1 MMTESF
7 RIPKKLFRFTLL
19 ILVGLALHSC
29 DSDKGLGPLE
39 SKITG
44 QIAFLSPEL
53 RPANVGEVRLAA
65 LLQFP
70 PTGLGD
76 IFFSE
81 PLEFLQDTLDY
92 ELPVPADDYVAL
104 VLLWRK
110 KKENWSFNSL
120 LGVYGFE
127 PPFLFELLPVSVD
140 NSTTVLEDVDITAL
154 WNFASADSKI
164 HGEITYTGTKP
175 EDTQVVLLAA
185 FFRRPDLDN
194 FASSL
199 LDLGG
204 LPLPVPPSGNRRSFE
219 LGVEH
224 DDYKLVGLFWKGEDT
239 PIDEMK
245 LIGYYQVPD
254 GSGEPA
260 VVDAPE
266 GGEIFGIDF
275 VADYS
280 SLPEG
285 VRLP

>member
-7 RIPKKLFRFTLL
+7 RIPKMLIGLVLL
-19 ILVGLALHSC
+19 ILVGISLHSC
-29 DSDKGLGPLE
+29 DADQGLGPLE

-81 PLEFLQDTLDY
+81 PLEFRQDTLDY
-92 ELPVPADDYVAL
+92 ELAIPPDDYISL
-104 VLLWRK
+104 VLLWRRK
-110 KKENWSFNSL
+110 GENWSFNSL

-127 PPFLFELLPVSVD
+127 PPFLFELKPVSLET
-140 NSTTVLEDVDITAL
+140 STTVVEDVDLTAL

-164 HGEITYTGTKP
+164 HGRITYAGTKP
-175 EDTQVVLLAA
+175 ENTEVVLLAA
-185 FFRRPDLDN
+185 FFREPDLDD

-204 LPLPVPPSGNRRSFE
+204 LPLPVPPSGSGRNYE

-224 DDYKLVGLFWKGEDT
+224 DDYRLVGLFWKGVDT
-239 PIDEMK
+239 PIDQMK
-245 LIGYYQVPD
+245 LIGYYQLP
-254 GSGEPA
+254 GGNGEPGI
-260 VVDAPE
+260 VDAPE
-266 GGEIFGIDF
+266 GGEVFGIDF

-280 SLPEG
+280 TLPEG
-285 VRLP
+285 VRFP